1 MNNEVAIRMASTL
14 LLEVRNNLDAQQ
26 RQLGDQADKAYFEK
40 QYTQLFLIQLKLTE
54 LENN

>member
-14 LLEVRNNLDAQQ
+14 LLEVRNNLDTQQ